1 MNNLR
6 SGHQSGFV
14 LIVTMLVLIVLTIL
28 VLNAVRAST
37 INEQV
42 AGSYMDRNRAMQAAE
57 QALRQGQE
65 LLLNNG
71 EVCLKGCGVVA
82 GVVADNSAAAPLD
95 SLNGIPLREAELT
108 AVTLAA
114 GQGTS
119 ASFQIDRLNDL
130 MRAADKGGCKAYS
143 IIGRGVGL
151 DTRTDVML
159 QTVAYVCELE

>member
-71 EVCLKGCGVVA
+71 EACLAGCSFSA
-82 GVVADNSAAAPLD
+82 GVASPSLVQVAMPAAWPGDNGKTD
-95 SLNGIPLREAELT
+95 
-108 AVTLAA
+108 VTLAT

-119 ASFQIDRLNDL
+119 ASFQIAQLQDAL
-130 MRAADKGGCKAYS
+130 RAADKTACKAYS
-143 IIGRGVGL
+143 IMGRGVGL
-151 DTRTDVML
+151 DARTSVML

>member
-1 MNNLR
+1 MNTLR
-6 SGHQSGFV
+6 SSHQSGFV

-71 EVCLKGCGVVA
+71 EDCLAGCSVSTGVVSPNVAQNAMPAAWPGSA
-82 GVVADNSAAAPLD
+82 G
-95 SLNGIPLREAELT
+95 ET

-119 ASFQIDRLNDL
+119 ASYQIVQLQDAL
-130 MRAADKGGCKAYS
+130 RAADKTTCKAYS
-143 IIGRGVGL
+143 IMGRGVGL
-151 DTRTDVML
+151 DVRTDVVL
-159 QTVAYVCELE
+159 QTVAYVCELG